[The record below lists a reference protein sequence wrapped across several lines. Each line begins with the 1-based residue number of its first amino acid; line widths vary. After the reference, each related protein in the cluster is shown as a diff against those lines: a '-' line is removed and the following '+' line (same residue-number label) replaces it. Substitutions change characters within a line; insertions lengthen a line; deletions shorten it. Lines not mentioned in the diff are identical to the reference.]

1 MYWLFAVTREVWIIE
16 VPLYISL
23 TVNDSLRKWL
33 LKLSIVN
40 VSQAVI
46 LYSTQAKRYIK
57 NKNQHLI
64 THASTSLFTSFQHG
78 HLALCSKTVAA
89 AMCLML
95 FSPDGLHVP
104 IILLPVSHAPCLC
117 LVFQPHL
124 CSLPLKELCP
134 HLQQR

>member
-1 MYWLFAVTREVWIIE
+1 MTREVWIIE

-23 TVNDSLRKWL
+23 TVNDSPRKCL

-57 NKNQHLI
+57 NKNQHTN
-64 THASTSLFTSFQHG
+64 THASTSLFVSFQDG
-78 HLALCSKTVAA
+78 QLALCSKSVAA
-89 AMCLML
+89 AMCLIL
-95 FSPDGLHVP
+95 FLPDELHVP
-104 IILLPVSHAPCLC
+104 IILLPVSHAPWLC

-124 CSLPLKELCP
+124 DSLPLKEHCP